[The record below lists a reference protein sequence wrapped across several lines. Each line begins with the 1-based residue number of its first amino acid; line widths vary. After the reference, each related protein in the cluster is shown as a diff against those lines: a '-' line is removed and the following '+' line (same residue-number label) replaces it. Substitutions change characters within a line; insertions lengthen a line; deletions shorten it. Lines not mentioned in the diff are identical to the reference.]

1 MNFAGKMK
9 GLLLNPSK
17 TFDACKEE
25 TLDEAMRYYLGFTA
39 IVSAVVALF
48 FVIYFNKVDSLL
60 GFETGFG
67 NLGEAERIALSGVI
81 WTVVFF
87 FSILVVWIVGAIIH
101 IGVYFLGGRKGIN
114 QTIKAFIY
122 SLYVLG
128 LLVLIDEF
136 LLQIPYVNKRP
147 DVVDSLEIIV
157 PVWFFILIIL
167 GVRQLQG
174 ITTLRA
180 ILGVLFIP
188 LVLILALILAS
199 VIYAFLFG
207 TFP

>member
-1 MNFAGKMK
+1 MNFIGKMK

-25 TLDEAMRYYLGFTA
+25 TLDEAMRYYLVFTA

-81 WTVVFF
+81 WIVVFF
-87 FSILVVWIVGAIIH
+87 FSMLVVWIVGAIIH
-101 IGVYFLGGRKGIN
+101 IGVYFMGGRKGIN

-128 LLVLIDEF
+128 LLILIDGF
-136 LLQIPYVNKRP
+136 LLQIPYINKRP
-147 DVVDSLEIIV
+147 YVANSLEIIV
-157 PVWFFILIIL
+157 PAWFLILIIL
-167 GVRQLQG
+167 GVRKLQG
-174 ITTLRA
+174 ITALRA

-188 LVLILALILAS
+188 LVVILAS